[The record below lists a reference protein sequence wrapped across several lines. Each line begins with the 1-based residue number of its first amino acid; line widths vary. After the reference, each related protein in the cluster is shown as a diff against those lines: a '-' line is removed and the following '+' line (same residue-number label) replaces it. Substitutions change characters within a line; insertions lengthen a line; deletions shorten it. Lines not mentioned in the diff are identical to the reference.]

1 MAPITLRN
9 VPPDLAAALGQRAA
23 EYGLNLQRTAIRLL
37 EEGLGL
43 RPRGPGPRIHHDLDF
58 LFGAW
63 SDGEASRF
71 DQTLAEQRKV
81 DPELW
86 R

>member
-1 MAPITLRN
+1 MAAITLRN
-9 VPPDLAAALGQRAA
+9 LPPDLAAALEQRAA
-23 EYGLNLQRTAIRLL
+23 ETDLSLNRTVIRLL

-58 LFGAW
+58 LFGVW

-71 DQTLAEQRKV
+71 EQTLAEQRKV
-81 DPELW
+81 DPEVW
-86 R
+86 P